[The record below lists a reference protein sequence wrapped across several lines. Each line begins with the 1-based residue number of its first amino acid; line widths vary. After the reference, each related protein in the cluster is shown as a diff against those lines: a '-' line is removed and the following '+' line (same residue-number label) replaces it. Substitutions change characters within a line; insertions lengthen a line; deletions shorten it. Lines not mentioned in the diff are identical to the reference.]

1 MTPRRVVGV
10 KVPRG
15 RAADFAR
22 VGEGFWDGAEV
33 ARAYGYPNAA
43 GVLLVHAA
51 IAYADAVSIHVNGV
65 KSRAESHMGA
75 ADILRGLSEGDEG
88 AGKALHHLE
97 EVVRVKNRVS
107 YEGEEFRAADLE
119 TLRKHLTRFRE
130 WARQRL
136 RH

>member
-1 MTPRRVVGV
+1 MTPRRVIGV

-22 VGEGFWDGAEV
+22 VGQGFWDGAEV
-33 ARAYGYPNAA
+33 AREFGYPNAA

-75 ADILRGLSEGDEG
+75 ADILRGLSAADEA
-88 AGKALHHLE
+88 AGKAVGHLE
-97 EVVRVKNRVS
+97 KVIEVKNLVS
-107 YEGEEFRAADLE
+107 YQGEDFRTADLE
-119 TLRKHLTRFRE
+119 TLRKHLARFRD
-130 WARQRL
+130 WAVRRL
-136 RH
+136 RG